1 MAANEEIRFQDASA
15 LAELVRT
22 KAVSPRELLAVY
34 AEAIERLNPVL
45 NAFVTLALDRAEREA
60 MELER
65 RLAAGEDPGPLA
77 GLPLGVKDL
86 ENAEG
91 LPTTFGS
98 LAFRENVASFDDVH
112 VARLKAA
119 GAIVVGKTNTPEFGH
134 LPYTTNDLFGPTRNP
149 WDPERTP
156 GGSSGGAAAALASGM
171 VPLVTASDGGGSIR
185 IPACY
190 TGLFGLKPTFGLVP
204 IAPRTPLPWLDISC
218 YGPLTRTVRDAALF
232 LDVVAG
238 PHALDPTSLPRP
250 VESYA
255 AALEAPLPRLRIAFS
270 RTLGVTRLQRDVER
284 EFEAALAV
292 LRDLGHEVEEI
303 PDTIPETG
311 GWWPRM
317 AGFQALAN
325 LWDVY
330 VERGEE
336 LTARYR
342 ETLDA
347 AHDVSAAEFREFY
360 TLRAQLVEW
369 TAGLFERYDLLAT
382 PTLPTEAF
390 AAEGPIP
397 TELDGQ
403 PFNAIAFTYPFNFT
417 GHPAVSLPAGWTDRG
432 LPCGLQLVAPRF
444 REELLLRVSREYEQ
458 ARPWA
463 HRLPPL
469 R

>member
-1 MAANEEIRFQDASA
+1 MSTEELRFQDAPA
-15 LAELVRT
+15 LTELVRRRQI
-22 KAVSPRELLAVY
+22 SPRELLQTFA
-34 AEAIERLNPVL
+34 AAIERLNPVL
-45 NAFVTLALDRAEREA
+45 NAFVALALDRAEQEA
-60 MELER
+60 SELER

-86 ENAEG
+86 ENVAG

-98 LAFRENVASFDDVH
+98 RAFRENVAAFDDVH
-112 VARLKAA
+112 VARLRAA

-134 LPYTTNDLFGPTRNP
+134 LPYTTNDLFGATRNP

-156 GGSSGGAAAALASGM
+156 GGSSGGSAAALASGM

-218 YGPLTRTVRDAALF
+218 YGPLTRSVRDAALF

-238 PHALDPTSLPRP
+238 PHPLDPTSIPRP
-250 VESYA
+250 VPSYVA
-255 AALEAPLPRLRIAFS
+255 AVAVRPARLRIACS
-270 RTLGVTRLQRDVER
+270 RTLGVTRLQREVER
-284 EFEAALAV
+284 AFDEAVRTLAE
-292 LRDLGHEVEEI
+292 LGHEVEEI
-303 PDTIPETG
+303 PDTIAETG

-317 AGFQALAN
+317 TGFQALAS

-330 VERGEE
+330 VARGDEF
-336 LTARYR
+336 TDRYR
-342 ETLDA
+342 ATLDA
-347 AHDVSAAEFREFY
+347 AHDVAAVDFREFY

-382 PTLPTEAF
+382 PTLPTEPF

-417 GHPAVSLPAGWTDRG
+417 GHPAVSLPAGWTDGG

-444 REELLLRVSREYEQ
+444 REDLLLQVSREFEE

-463 HRLPPL
+463 HRLPPV